1 MKRTLTLSLVIFLS
15 LIGYSQQMRVKQPN
29 FKTFNGTKKLS
40 STELINQ
47 LAPSRAKEHPE
58 FGKVP
63 FNAQCLNCA
72 ELIEKR
78 TIDSRQFIDEY
89 DAGHTY
95 SQKSYFPLHYKK
107 RENDIWRTIDHRLQ
121 PDANHAGVF
130 EANDQPCPTKID
142 LNKHSTSI
150 IDRGFEF
157 EYNRN
162 LSMYFFDEGVAY
174 SSALP
179 ADFSHENVGE
189 EGLEVHNIWS
199 GINME
204 ETFRPGEVKT
214 NFVLNAPIQI
224 PISKG
229 FMVIEDRITLP
240 QGYSIIE
247 TKVGAHDGKFYGG
260 DYLVV
265 DETDKTR
272 ITYERPSF
280 VDAMAWGIKGNYQL
294 EQNGNE
300 YTLKLFVPVSW
311 LTRTDNTYP
320 LFIDPVVSGQTK
332 KGDFVTTPGGFT
344 ESMAFTTKPASCD
357 YHMPVIVPG
366 KSQLTNAYVDLEYRL
381 QFDPACGVTPQAY
394 PFCTFSQVTQ
404 EIICDA
410 CGTTSGN
417 LVCNPQFAPFTG
429 TCTTDSNLVP
439 GANAIRINSFVP
451 NYLACYAP
459 QCPDYVINFT
469 LKNRDSTCQDVC
481 GWLCAMGYMWQMTVE
496 ACQINANITPVQ
508 TTICA
513 GQPVVLTAHPSCGV
527 APYHFVWTSD
537 GGNTFDTIYG
547 SSTYTVA
554 PNQTV
559 FVSCTAFDTC
569 GLSAVTNDAEI
580 DVTPAPPANAG
591 GDAHLCAGGP
601 IQIGGSPT
609 STPGTTIQWTG
620 ETGTVQSWL
629 NSTSIQNPTANIP
642 AGTIDTFF
650 YVVRASTASCFRRD
664 TVFIFS
670 SPIPTA
676 NAGADII
683 LCEGGTVLIGGSP
696 SSNAATILWS
706 SETGT
711 MESWLNITSAA
722 NPQAVIPAGTVDT
735 FFYALTA
742 TTASCVAKDTMY
754 IFSKPIPLADAGADV
769 RLCEG
774 GLVNLGG
781 SPTATNGASI
791 LWSGENAL
799 AQSWLSSTSAANPQA
814 TVPAGT
820 VDTFFYAVHVFD
832 PDCFSDDTMMV
843 FSAANPTA
851 QIDTSGFTVICSNQ
865 SVTITTTQN
874 FSTYDWNNGSTA
886 SSIQVN
892 QSGQYFVVVTDAN
905 GCKDTSNIVT
915 INSVAAPTVQVYPDT
930 LIIYGDSV
938 MLYTD
943 INLSSAS
950 IDSFRWYPAINISCT
965 QCNNPLVSPIVP
977 AQYYGVTLYAGGCTA
992 TDSALIRVIFPNN
1005 FYIPNAFTPNGDG
1018 NNDEFY
1024 IQAQSGV
1031 RVILFQVFNR
1041 WGEKVH
1047 EGSYPWD
1054 GNYKGKPAPAGV
1066 YIYIFKLG
1074 LFGDDTG
1081 IFRKGSVTLI
1091 R

>member
-1 MKRTLTLSLVIFLS
+1 MKRILLLALVLVLSFS
-15 LIGYSQQMRVKQPN
+15 SYSQQMRVKQPN
-29 FKTFNGTKKLS
+29 FKSFHSTQKIS
-40 STELINQ
+40 STELIKQ
-47 LAPSRAKEHPE
+47 LAPAIAKAHPE
-58 FGKVP
+58 FGTVP
-63 FNAQCLNCA
+63 FNAQCADCA

-78 TIDSRQFIDEY
+78 TIDSRQFIDAY

-107 RENDIWRTIDHRLQ
+107 SENDIWRTIDHRLRA
-121 PDANHAGVF
+121 DANQPGVF
-130 EANDQPCPTKID
+130 TANDQPCPTKID

-150 IDRGFEF
+150 IDKGFEF
-157 EYNRN
+157 EYNKN
-162 LSMYFFDEGVAY
+162 LSMYFYDEGVAY
-174 SSALP
+174 SSPLK
-179 ADFSHENVGE
+179 ADFTNENIGE
-189 EGLEVHNIWS
+189 EGLEVHHIWN

-204 ETFRPGEVKT
+204 ETFRAGEVKT
-214 NFVLNAPIQI
+214 NFVVNAPLQI
-224 PISKG
+224 PITKG
-229 FMVIEDRITLP
+229 FMVIEDRIVLP
-240 QGYSIIE
+240 QGYTFVESKKGE
-247 TKVGAHDGKFYGG
+247 HDGKFFSG
-260 DYLVV
+260 DYLIV
-265 DETDKTR
+265 DEQGRTR

-294 EQNGNE
+294 EQNNNE

-311 LTRTDNTYP
+311 LNRVENIYP
-320 LFIDPVVSGQTK
+320 LFIDPTVSGVTK
-332 KGDFVTTPGGFT
+332 LGDFVTTVGGT
-344 ESMAFTTKPASCD
+344 TSSMGFTTKPLSCD
-357 YHMPVIVPG
+357 YHMNVIVPG
-366 KSQLTNAYVDLEYRL
+366 KSQLTNALVDLEYRL
-381 QFDPACGVTPQAY
+381 QFDNTCGTPPLPA

-404 EIICDA
+404 QIICDA
-410 CGTTSGN
+410 CGTTTGN
-417 LVCNPQFAPFTG
+417 LVCNPQVAPFTG
-429 TCTTDSNLVP
+429 TCTTDPNLVP
-439 GANAIRINSFVP
+439 GAGAILINSFVP
-451 NYLACYAP
+451 GYLNCFPP
-459 QCPDYVINFT
+459 QCPDYSIDFT
-469 LKNRDSTCQDVC
+469 LKNRDSTCNDVC

-496 ACQINANITPVQ
+496 ACQIDANITPL
-508 TTICA
+508 TATICA

-527 APYHFVWTSD
+527 PPYHFLWTQD

-547 SSTYTVA
+547 SNTYTVS
-554 PNQTV
+554 PNQSI
-559 FVSCTAFDTC
+559 FVSCIAFDTC
-569 GLSAVTNDAEI
+569 NLFAPTNDAQI
-580 DVTPAPPANAG
+580 TVTTSPPADAG
-591 GDAHLCAGGP
+591 FDAHLCAGGP
-601 IQIGGSPT
+601 IQLGGTPT
-609 STPGTTIQWTG
+609 SVGTATIQWTG
-620 ETGTVQSWL
+620 ETGLVQSWL
-629 NSTSIQNPTANIP
+629 TSTTGQNPTANIP

-650 YVVRASTASCFRRD
+650 YVVKATTSTCFRRD
-664 TVFIFS
+664 TIVIYS

-676 NAGADII
+676 NAGANIL

-696 SSNAATILWS
+696 STNAATILWS

-711 MESWLNITSAA
+711 MESWLSSKSAA
-722 NPQAVIPAGTVDT
+722 NPQATIPAGTIDT

-742 TTASCVAKDTMY
+742 TTATCVAHDTMY
-754 IFSKPIPLADAGADV
+754 VFSKPIPVADAGVDV

-781 SPTATNGASI
+781 SPTATNGSSI

-799 AQSWLSSTSAANPQA
+799 AQSWLNSTSAANPQA
-814 TVPAGT
+814 TLPAGT
-820 VDTFFYAVHVFD
+820 VDTFYYAVHVFD

-851 QIDTSGFTVICSNQ
+851 QIDTNGATAICSNQ
-865 SVTITTTQN
+865 NVTITTTQN
-874 FSTYDWNNGSTA
+874 FSNYVWNIGSTA

-905 GCKDTSNIVT
+905 GCKDTSNIIT
-915 INSVAAPTVQVYPDT
+915 ITSVPAPTVQVDPDT

-965 QCNNPLVSPIVP
+965 QCNNPFVSPIVP
-977 AQYYGVTLYAGGCTA
+977 AQYYGVSVYSGGCTA

-1018 NNDEFY
+1018 NNDNFY

-1031 RVILFQVFNR
+1031 RVILFQVFDR

-1047 EGSYPWD
+1047 EGSYPWE
-1054 GNYKGKPAPAGV
+1054 GNYKNKPVPPGV
-1066 YIYIFKLG
+1066 YIYVFKLG

-1081 IFRKGSVTLI
+1081 IFRKGSVTVI